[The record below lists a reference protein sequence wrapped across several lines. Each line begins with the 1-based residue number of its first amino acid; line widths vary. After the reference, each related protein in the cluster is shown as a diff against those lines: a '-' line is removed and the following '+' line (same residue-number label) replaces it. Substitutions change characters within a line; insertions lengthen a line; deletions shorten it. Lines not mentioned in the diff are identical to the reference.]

1 VTPVFAW
8 HGALRETAD
17 QGDPSSWEFYVV
29 AERDLPEQKS
39 IALAAI
45 RSLTSAC
52 DIGRL
57 AAEVSL

>member
-1 VTPVFAW
+1 MLFAW
-8 HGALRETAD
+8 HGAPRETAN

-29 AERDLPEQKS
+29 TERDLPEQKS

-52 DIGRL
+52 DIERL
-57 AAEVSL
+57 AAEVRL